1 MCTYVY
7 EYICMTLISTNI
19 YAVYKALMAVPGKIF
34 NSHIILYKK
43 KELTSDKSRPMKQGK
58 VTLCYSFLLV

>member
-1 MCTYVY
+1 MVF
-7 EYICMTLISTNI
+7 IKHPWLSQF
-19 YAVYKALMAVPGKIF
+19 KIF

-58 VTLCYSFLLV
+58 VTLCFSFLLV